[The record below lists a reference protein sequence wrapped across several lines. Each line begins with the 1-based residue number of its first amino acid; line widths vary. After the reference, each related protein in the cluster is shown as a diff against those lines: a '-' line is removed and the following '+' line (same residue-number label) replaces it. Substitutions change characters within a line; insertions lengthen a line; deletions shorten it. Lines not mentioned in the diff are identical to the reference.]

1 MICCRFEADCGD
13 CGEDGT
19 GWCHQSADNCV
30 VCTGVFDPSG
40 SAPSCGGSPSPPG
53 PSPPAPVGTPVER
66 HGALR
71 VEGLKIVDKNGAPV
85 QLTGMSMFWSQWSG
99 QYWNADVVNWLAQ
112 DFQLNFIRAAM
123 GVDSGGYEADPAGE
137 KAKLVAVVNAC
148 IDAGIYVMIDW
159 HDHSA
164 YDHVDAAIGFFDE
177 MARTYGHLPNVLF
190 ETFNEPLQGDD
201 WNSVL
206 KPYHDRLVPVI
217 RQHSQNIITM
227 GTRSWSQEVDEAC
240 RNRVQGTNLMYT
252 LHFYAQIHK
261 GELRAKGDAA
271 MNMGCPIFISEWG
284 TGFDFLDLG
293 SASEWLS
300 WADYHQLSNANWGV
314 YDKAGEKNAL
324 LEAGA
329 SGSGGWPLSQLT
341 ESGRWVRDY
350 FYNGMGGGGGSPG
363 GGCCKFGADCGDCGD
378 C

>member
-1 MICCRFEADCGD
+1 M
-13 CGEDGT
+13 
-19 GWCHQSADNCV
+19 
-30 VCTGVFDPSG
+30 
-40 SAPSCGGSPSPPG
+40 
-53 PSPPAPVGTPVER
+53 TPVDM
-66 HGALR
+66 HGSLS
-71 VEGLKIVDKNGAPV
+71 VSGTKIVDKNGAQY
-85 QLTGMSMFWSQWSG
+85 QLKGMSMFWSQWSD
-99 QYWNADVVNWLAQ
+99 QFWNADVVNWLAQ
-112 DFQLNFIRAAM
+112 DFQVNFIRAAM
-123 GVDSGGYEADPAGE
+123 GVDSGGYMDDPAGE
-137 KAKLVAVVNAC
+137 KAKLVRVVNAC

-164 YDHVDAAIGFFDE
+164 YNHADAAVAFFDE
-177 MARTYGHLPNVLF
+177 MASTYGNLPNVLF

-240 RNRVQGTNLMYT
+240 QNPVQGTNLMYT

-284 TGFDFLDLG
+284 TGFDVLDLG
-293 SASEWLS
+293 SSGEWLG
-300 WADYHQLSNANWGV
+300 WADYHMLSNANWGV
-314 YDKAGEKNAL
+314 YDKDGEKNAL
-324 LEAGA
+324 LAPGA
-329 SGSGGWPLSQLT
+329 SGQGGWSLSQLT

-350 FYNGMGGGGGSPG
+350 FHNGNGGGGGSPS

-378 C
+378 DGTGWCHQSASNCATCTGTFDSSAPAPGCR